1 MQSESHDLTCPGMPG
16 RSLRQATGA
25 GTSAS
30 FSVTAQALDF
40 ISGGTRHHDPLP
52 DKWVS
57 AEPVRVLIV
66 STFHEC
72 VKIAALVHSIGR
84 FSTRMACSARAAL
97 TLAADFVPDI
107 VLLTTT
113 LPDLASYDVAAA
125 LRWRS
130 DQPAPRLIALT
141 DDIASSDRN
150 SALAAGFEQYLSAP
164 VQRAALEGVLL
175 HRAGRR
181 AWPRRRSHSTVN

>member
-1 MQSESHDLTCPGMPG
+1 METASHDFTCPGMP
-16 RSLRQATGA
+16 RRLISHAARAETP
-25 GTSAS
+25 AS

-40 ISGGTRHHDPLP
+40 ISSGMRHCDPLLAR
-52 DKWVS
+52 WVS

-84 FSTRMACSARAAL
+84 FSTRMACSARTAL
-97 TLAADFVPDI
+97 TLAGDFVPDI

-130 DQPAPRLIALT
+130 DQPAPRLIAMT